1 MTFPIFSAGEV
12 LRATD
17 MNAVGL
23 WKVASGT
30 LSVTTSGTNLT
41 GVFGANYKQYRI
53 LLNYTGRSTTN
64 RVDIRYLVGT
74 TPTGSGYY
82 QAGIASDFASN
93 TTLYMQRS
101 NNDPL
106 LYGISTASGQ
116 LSASFD
122 IFNANK
128 ADVTM
133 HQGHM
138 NDRNSGYVYSFGGL
152 QTSATAFTGMQ
163 FLTNVGTATVEYQVF
178 GYQN

>member
-1 MTFPIFSAGEV
+1 MSYPSFSVGEV
-12 LRATD
+12 LTAAD

-30 LSVTTSGTNLT
+30 LSLSTTATNVT
-41 GVFGANYKQYRI
+41 GVFSSTYKQYRI
-53 LLNYTGRSTTN
+53 LLNYTARSTTN
-64 RVDIRYLVGT
+64 RVDMRYINGT
-74 TPTGSGYY
+74 TPTSSGYY
-82 QAGIASDFASN
+82 QAGIAPDFASN

-101 NNDPL
+101 NNDPQ
-106 LYGISTASGQ
+106 LYGIGTASAQ
-116 LSASFD
+116 LGVSFD

-152 QTSATAFTGMQ
+152 QTSSTVFTGFQ
-163 FLTNVGTATVEYQVF
+163 LFTSTGTATVEYQVF
-178 GYQN
+178 GYRD

>member
-1 MTFPIFSAGEV
+1 MTFPTFSVGET
-12 LRATD
+12 LRSAD

-23 WKVASGT
+23 WLVASGT
-30 LSVTTSGTNLT
+30 LTATTSGTNLT
-41 GVFGANYKQYRI
+41 GIFSSEYKQYRV
-53 LLNYTGRSTTN
+53 LLNYTARSTTN
-64 RVDIRYLVGT
+64 RVDIKYLAGT
-74 TPTGSGYY
+74 TPTSSGYY

-101 NNDPL
+101 SNDPQ
-106 LYGISTASGQ
+106 LYGISTSSAQ
-116 LSASFD
+116 LGVSFD
-122 IFNANK
+122 LFNANK

-163 FLTNVGTATVEYQVF
+163 FLTNTGTATVEYQIF
-178 GYQN
+178 GYRN

>member
-1 MTFPIFSAGEV
+1 MTFPTFTVGET
-12 LRATD
+12 LRAAD
-17 MNAVGL
+17 MNAVGM

-41 GVFGANYKQYRI
+41 GIFGADYKQYRV
-53 LLNYTGRSTTN
+53 LLNYTARSTTN

-74 TPTGSGYY
+74 TSTVVGYY

-101 NNDPL
+101 SNDNCFF
-106 LYGISTASGQ
+106 GISTSSAQ

-128 ADVTM
+128 ADATM

-152 QTSATAFTGMQ
+152 QTSSTAFTGMQ
-163 FLTNVGTATVEYQVF
+163 FFTNTGTATVEYQIF
-178 GYQN
+178 GYRN